1 MNLPTV
7 QDWVIVWG
15 TCWWMCHIWGLWECF
30 TGGLGFGTSTTAY
43 DHYIQYSTPPTGI
56 NDPILGEK
64 SCVNTVLRDS
74 PHKALP
80 SAWDATSS
88 VGGFLGGLLNSW
100 VLAAHNFTE
109 HQQKLRGSDDHNS
122 NYFTGMD
129 DWIHLWKESSVEVGD
144 LFKQMMNSVS
154 VIWKFFESL
163 NMVENKEMT
172 PTTKFSV
179 RLR

>member
-88 VGGFLGGLLNSW
+88 VGGFLGGLLNMEFLLPTISPNTNKSLEAQMITAPIWTGTVWMIGSTLGRNPVLRLVTSSNKWWIQCFLKVLW
-100 VLAAHNFTE
+100 VL
-109 HQQKLRGSDDHNS
+109 KYG
-122 NYFTGMD
+122 
-129 DWIHLWKESSVEVGD
+129 WK
-144 LFKQMMNSVS
+144 
-154 VIWKFFESL
+154 
-163 NMVENKEMT
+163 
-172 PTTKFSV
+172 
-179 RLR
+179 